1 MKLADI
7 THYKTL
13 QETLECI
20 ENQLEKKK
28 VYDAVQGNSGAPAY
42 SKVTKKVEGYIHGEG
57 TIDLIDK
64 RKKVKSQMAEIERIV
79 AGIPKTLYRTA
90 LEMMIYQNYKTW
102 AEIGDTLQLDGEN
115 LRRNIANYLDKVD
128 CEK

>member
-20 ENQLEKKK
+20 ENQLEEKK
-28 VYDAVQGNSGAPAY
+28 VYDVVQGNSGAPAY
-42 SKVTKKVEGYIHGEG
+42 SKVTKKIEGYLFGEG

-64 RKKVKSQMAEIERIV
+64 QKEVKFKMAEIERIV
-79 AGIPKTLYRTA
+79 AGIPKTIYRTA
-90 LEMMIYQNYKTW
+90 LEMMIYQGYKTW
-102 AEIGDTLQLDGEN
+102 AEIGDALQLDGDN
-115 LRRNIANYLDKVD
+115 LRRNIANYLKKVD

>member
-42 SKVTKKVEGYIHGEG
+42 SKVTKKIEGYLFGEG

-64 RKKVKSQMAEIERIV
+64 QKEVKFKMAEIERIV